1 VKDTNIPQ
9 SWYSTGGLYILTKA
23 SARPKIQ
30 PKMVETMTISIV
42 TGNPDRIAGMSDQMY
57 EASKI
62 SGIGISFPAL
72 NHQS

>member
-1 VKDTNIPQ
+1 
-9 SWYSTGGLYILTKA
+9 
-23 SARPKIQ
+23 
-30 PKMVETMTISIV
+30 MVETMTISIV

-62 SGIGISFPAL
+62 SGIGISFSAL